1 MWDRYLDL
9 NPIYYLF
16 DLCTCSILDQNQR
29 ENDLLFMKYLLINA
43 IVKETTNKF
52 YGAVCQELDN
62 NLLGNCVITC
72 VYTLI
77 RSNKFYGTVAG
88 D

>member
-16 DLCTCSILDQNQR
+16 DLCTYSILDQNHK
-29 ENDLLFMKYLLINA
+29 ENDLLFMKYLLINTIA
-43 IVKETTNKF
+43 KETHNKF
-52 YGAVCQELDN
+52 NGF
-62 NLLGNCVITC
+62 I
-72 VYTLI
+72 
-77 RSNKFYGTVAG
+77 AG

>member
-1 MWDRYLDL
+1 M
-9 NPIYYLF
+9 
-16 DLCTCSILDQNQR
+16 CTCSILDQNLR
-29 ENDLLFMKYLLINA
+29 ENDLLFMKYLLINV
-43 IVKETTNKF
+43 IVKDTTNKF
-52 YGAVCQELDN
+52 CGAVCQGLDN

-72 VYTLI
+72 VYTMI

>member
-1 MWDRYLDL
+1 MDL

-43 IVKETTNKF
+43 IVKETHKQVLWRRCR
-52 YGAVCQELDN
+52 GLN
-62 NLLGNCVITC
+62 NNPLVIG
-72 VYTLI
+72 
-77 RSNKFYGTVAG
+77 S
-88 D
+88 